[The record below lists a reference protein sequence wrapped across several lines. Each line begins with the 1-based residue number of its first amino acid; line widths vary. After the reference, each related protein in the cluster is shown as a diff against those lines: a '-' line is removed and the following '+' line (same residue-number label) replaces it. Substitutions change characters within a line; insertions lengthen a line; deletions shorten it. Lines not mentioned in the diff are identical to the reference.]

1 MEHITNVIKKIAKEY
16 PEGFTIELPTLRKVT
31 NGISAAYFATQDSFD
46 DDALMDVI
54 NHAEKHDQMV
64 GGWYDKE
71 NGKFYYDSIKIFDDI
86 QDVIQFGKENRQKA
100 IYDITNLRLIEL

>member
-1 MEHITNVIKKIAKEY
+1 MEHITHVIKEIAREY

-31 NGISAAYFATQDSFD
+31 NGISAAYFVTQDSFD
-46 DDALMDVI
+46 DNALMDVI
-54 NHAEKHDQMV
+54 SHAEKHDQMV
-64 GGWYDKE
+64 GGWYNKE

-86 QDVIQFGKENRQKA
+86 QDVIRFGKENRQKA